1 MATAAQVLKAA
12 LQRILVQGSEAEFQP
27 DEYQDAIFAMNNYML
42 DLDAKGVALGY
53 TVVSD
58 LGDDITIPT
67 GALRGL
73 IANIAIEVAPD
84 YNGTISPG
92 LVQAATDGLATMRL
106 LGTSIPSMRFPSTL
120 PVGSG
125 NEGGRSGLQNQHF
138 YPDLEAE
145 ILAETTGAISLETGT
160 EAAI

>member
-1 MATAAQVLKAA
+1 MATAAQVIKAA
-12 LQRILVQGSEAEFQP
+12 LQRILGQGSEAEFEP
-27 DEYQDAIFAMNNYML
+27 DEYQDAVFAMNNYML
-42 DLDAKGVALGY
+42 DLDAQGVTLGY
-53 TVVSD
+53 TVVAD

-73 IANIAIEVAPD
+73 IANLAIEVAPD
-84 YNGTISPG
+84 YNGTVTPA
-92 LVQAATDGLATMRL
+92 LATVAVKGETTMRL
-106 LGTSIPSMRFPSTL
+106 LGQTIVATALPSTL

-125 NEGGRSGLQNQHF
+125 NEGTLRTAHF

-145 ILAETTGAISLETGT
+145 ILAETTGAIGLETGT